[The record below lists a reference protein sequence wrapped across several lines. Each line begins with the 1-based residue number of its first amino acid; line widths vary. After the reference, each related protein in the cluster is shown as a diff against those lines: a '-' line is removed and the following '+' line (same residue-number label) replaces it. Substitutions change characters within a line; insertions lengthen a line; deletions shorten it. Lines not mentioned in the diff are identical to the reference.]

1 MEACKLTELSLQ
13 VEYIVIEFDHQTR
26 KARLAL
32 RASTELLWTLQ
43 KPEEAGETNLPSLWR
58 PEFAAY
64 MVEGT
69 PGMPYGIAP
78 TPLENALKFKSNL
91 ESLDERIDEIALD
104 GGLENGSGSS
114 SPKQNDNNS
123 DGEAGAANNNNNNTS
138 PLHMFAFFKNIEEN
152 MRLRRKEVMALLKPN
167 EAILSISSFPR
178 SGTFDSCSPPTFVN
192 TVDGTSKSLF
202 FPDDG
207 AHF

>member
-1 MEACKLTELSLQ
+1 MLNYPSLQ
-13 VEYIVIEFDHQTR
+13 VEYIVIEFDHETR

-32 RASTELLWTLQ
+32 RASTELLQTLQ

-69 PGMPYGIAP
+69 PGSPYGIAP
-78 TPLENALKFKSNL
+78 TPLENALKIKSSL
-91 ESLDERIDEIALD
+91 EYLDEQIDEIALD
-104 GGLENGSGSS
+104 GGLENGSGTS
-114 SPKQNDNNS
+114 SPKQQNNSS
-123 DGEAGAANNNNNNTS
+123 DGEAQLNNNNTS

-207 AHF
+207 NCE

>member
-1 MEACKLTELSLQ
+1 
-13 VEYIVIEFDHQTR
+13 
-26 KARLAL
+26 
-32 RASTELLWTLQ
+32 
-43 KPEEAGETNLPSLWR
+43 
-58 PEFAAY
+58 

-91 ESLDERIDEIALD
+91 EYLDERIDEIALD

-114 SPKQNDNNS
+114 SPKQQQNDPSS
-123 DGEAGAANNNNNNTS
+123 DGEAQANNNDTS

-178 SGTFDSCSPPTFVN
+178 SGTFDSCAPPTFVN

-207 AHF
+207 NFNF